1 MTRGLEYEPLASVSG
16 THQRLR
22 TAQDVCALTTGFVTR
37 LLHAGIIRLPMLEGS
52 DVANS
57 WYRLQWHHGE
67 EIAPYFCSGP
77 LFLGR
82 FVLGDLVQIHD
93 PVMHPRVVPS
103 VKMPDHQG
111 WIAWTTSISVTWQLQ
126 NHQGVF
132 SEAEAWDDWI
142 STSFFFVGEGLEISS
157 TSTLSWMPV
166 CPDFFSFLGGFC
178 RLCKTFWGARIDKLC
193 TWNPLM
199 TSIFE
204 ETQPPKT
211 KPFPIK
217 TRVTCVQGRCSFKC

>member
-132 SEAEAWDDWI
+132 SEAEA
-142 STSFFFVGEGLEISS
+142 
-157 TSTLSWMPV
+157 
-166 CPDFFSFLGGFC
+166 
-178 RLCKTFWGARIDKLC
+178 
-193 TWNPLM
+193 
-199 TSIFE
+199 
-204 ETQPPKT
+204 
-211 KPFPIK
+211 
-217 TRVTCVQGRCSFKC
+217 